1 MNKAHKLSGIT
12 FSPNG
17 KQIHENPRN
26 RTDRR
31 RRRTPGGSTYQQLLG
46 VYLRRIEETREAGHE
61 HEEGDDNEEDG
72 VDEAGEDLYAVVT
85 EDNDRHVIALSR
97 CCVVTSS
104 HRSIDAS
111 SCHIIDASSCRRVV
125 VSSRRHIV
133 TTSHHH
139 SSCHRLFASSL
150 ITHHLSLITSSYHRL
165 FVSPRHIRS
174 QVGRII

>member
-1 MNKAHKLSGIT
+1 MNKAHKLLGIT

-17 KQIHENPRN
+17 KKFHENSRN

-61 HEEGDDNEEDG
+61 HEEGDDNEEYG

-97 CCVVTSS
+97 
-104 HRSIDAS
+104 RSIDAS
-111 SCHIIDASSCRRVV
+111 LH
-125 VSSRRHIV
+125 RHVIM
-133 TTSHHH
+133 S
-139 SSCHRLFASSL
+139 
-150 ITHHLSLITSSYHRL
+150 
-165 FVSPRHIRS
+165 
-174 QVGRII
+174 